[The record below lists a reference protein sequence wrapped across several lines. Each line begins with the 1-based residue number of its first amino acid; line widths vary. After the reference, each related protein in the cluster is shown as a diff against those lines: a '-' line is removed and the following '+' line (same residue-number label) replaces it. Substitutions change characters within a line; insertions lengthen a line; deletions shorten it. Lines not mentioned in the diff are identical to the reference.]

1 MDIRFASPWAL
12 LALALV
18 PLVALWLSRRGGSG
32 SVRFSSIANARL
44 SGSSL
49 RRRLAP
55 LPAALRLA
63 AVALLVIAL
72 ARPQAGRE
80 KVRDV
85 TKGIAIQMVLDRS
98 SSMSAE
104 MDYRGMH
111 LDRLSV
117 VKKVFDEFVMGNG
130 QTLEGRP
137 NDLIGMVAF
146 ARYADTMAPLTLG
159 HGALLRF
166 LDQVKIVTRR
176 TEDGTAIGDA
186 IALAAARLKTAEEDY
201 ARFAGEGDTKDYTI
215 TSKII
220 ILLTDGQNNFGR
232 WTPEEAAKLAA
243 QWGIKIYTIGVG
255 DAEGVTSV
263 RTLLGTFKVPTGA
276 RVDMRPLRTVAET
289 TGGIFRMADSDEAL
303 REVYAEI
310 DRLEKSEVE
319 SVRYVD
325 YREMFVPFAL
335 AALLLVVLEAIV
347 SSTALRRIP

>member
-1 MDIRFASPWAL
+1 MDFRFASPWAL
-12 LALALV
+12 LALAAV
-18 PLVALWLSRRGGSG
+18 PLIALWLSRRGGSG
-32 SVRFSSIANARL
+32 SVRFSSVGNARRA
-44 SGSSL
+44 GGSL
-49 RRRLAP
+49 RRSLAP
-55 LPAALRLA
+55 LPVLLRLA
-63 AVALLVIAL
+63 AVALLVVAL

-80 KVRDV
+80 RVREV

-104 MDYRGMH
+104 MEYRGMR
-111 LDRLSV
+111 LDRLAV
-117 VKKVFDEFVMGNG
+117 VKKVFEEFVMGNG
-130 QTLEGRP
+130 ETLAGRP
-137 NDLIGMVAF
+137 NDLVGMVAF

-166 LDQVKIVTRR
+166 LEQVRIVTRR
-176 TEDGTAIGDA
+176 AEDGTAIGDA

-201 ARFAGEGDTKDYTI
+201 ERFAGEEDAGEYEI

-232 WTPEEAAKLAA
+232 WTPEEAARLAA
-243 QWGIKIYTIGVG
+243 GWGIKVYTIGVG
-255 DAEGVTSV
+255 DEEGVASV

-276 RVDMRPLRTVAET
+276 RVDTRPLRAAAET
-289 TGGIFRMADSDEAL
+289 TGGIFRMAGSDEAL

-319 SVRYVD
+319 SIRYVD

-335 AALLLVVLEAIV
+335 CALLLVVLEVALSATV
-347 SSTALRRIP
+347 LRRIP